1 VVRVQWRYVYDPEN
15 RPTEAWRSAER
26 VASFRYAPE
35 GNRAVRE
42 VNGARTVV
50 VDDGYEVRGGMVRK
64 VYRLG
69 GEVVAVREGSA
80 VYAVVGDHLGSVTV
94 LAQGGSAAGVT
105 RYLPYGA
112 IRLETGLFPTD
123 RRYTGQRWE
132 ANLGLYDYRAR
143 FYDPTLGRFLQ
154 PDPVVPQAGDPLS
167 LNRYAYAR
175 LNPLRY
181 VDPTGHCW
189 GPVSFVRGLPGYGVT
204 CGNLDMALTIVQHPR
219 ATWEQKLLAGGYIAV
234 EGAAHGALLV
244 GLGMLAWEGGS
255 ALLAG
260 GSTAGGAVQAA
271 CADAD
276 CTNEVRVVAEAGR
289 RVWEMNPLQRGQVL
303 HRIFGQ
309 NLPERFP
316 VVDQMVWEE
325 GRVISIKTLD
335 LGAKSYQNL
344 GQLQRVVQGYVQKLA
359 EFQGENTQGYGL
371 GQGKLMSVSSGW

>member
-1 VVRVQWRYVYDPEN
+1 V
-15 RPTEAWRSAER
+15 
-26 VASFRYAPE
+26 
-35 GNRAVRE
+35 
-42 VNGARTVV
+42 
-50 VDDGYEVRGGMVRK
+50 VRK

-69 GEVVAVREGSA
+69 GETVAVREGST
-80 VYAVVGDHLGSVTV
+80 VYAAVGDHLGSVTV
-94 LAQGGSAAGVT
+94 LAQGGSVAGAT

-112 IRLETGLFPTD
+112 IRWESGLWSTD
-123 RRYTGQRWE
+123 RRFTGQRWE
-132 ANLGLYDYRAR
+132 ASLGLYDYRAR
-143 FYDPTLGRFLQ
+143 FYDPALGRFLQ
-154 PDPVVPQAGDPLS
+154 PDPLVPQAGDPSS

-204 CGNLDMALTIVQHPR
+204 CGNLEMALTIVQHPQ

-260 GSTAGGAVQAA
+260 GSAAGGVVQAA

-276 CTNEVRVVAEAGR
+276 CTNEVRAAAQVTQ
-289 RVWEMNPLQRGQVL
+289 RVWEMNPLQRGQML

-309 NLPERFP
+309 NLPDRFP
-316 VVDQMVWEE
+316 VVDRMVWEE
-325 GRVISIKTLD
+325 GRMISIKTLD

-344 GQLQRVVQGYVQKLA
+344 ARLQQVVQGYIQKLA
-359 EFQGENTQGYGL
+359 EFNEASYL
-371 GQGKLMSVSSGW
+371 GVSIEPQHIKIRELWLVIPGANEGQWKVLQALQELAAQSDVVLRIILWPSGGRR

>member
-1 VVRVQWRYVYDPEN
+1 MGEARY
-15 RPTEAWRSAER
+15 T
-26 VASFRYAPE
+26 
-35 GNRAVRE
+35 
-42 VNGARTVV
+42 
-50 VDDGYEVRGGMVRK
+50 
-64 VYRLG
+64 
-69 GEVVAVREGSA
+69 
-80 VYAVVGDHLGSVTV
+80 
-94 LAQGGSAAGVT
+94 
-105 RYLPYGA
+105 PYGEM
-112 IRLETGLFPTD
+112 RRDDPVGLIPTD

-143 FYDPTLGRFLQ
+143 FYDPALGRFLQ

-204 CGNLDMALTIVQHPR
+204 CGNMDMALTIVQHPQ
-219 ATWEQKLLAGGYIAV
+219 ATWEQKLLAGGYIAL

-244 GLGMLAWEGGS
+244 GLGILAWEGAS

-260 GSTAGGAVQAA
+260 GGAAGGAVQAA

-276 CTNEVRVVAEAGR
+276 CTNEVRAAAGVAQ
-289 RVWEMNPLQRGQVL
+289 RVWEMNPLERGRML

-316 VVDQMVWEE
+316 VVDRMMWEE
-325 GRVISIKTLD
+325 GRLISIKTLD

-344 GQLQRVVQGYVQKLA
+344 ERLQRVVQGYIQKLA
-359 EFQGENTQGYGL
+359 EFRGAPYGKVTIWPEDIKIREL
-371 GQGKLMSVSSGW
+371 WLVIPGASEAQWKILQALQEAATKSGIIFRIIQYGGNQ